1 MTPSSKSKAPR
12 PGDNATPRAGSRSA
26 PAPPAAQAAQA
37 AKGFVAIDFGTSN
50 SAVALPGADGSGADH
65 GGVRLVELEPGHP
78 TMPTAVFYRA
88 DTPAS
93 QADAERLYGRA
104 AVAAYVEGID
114 GRLMRSMK
122 SILGSSLLD
131 QGTDIGAGRSVR
143 YREVVTGYLRRL
155 KALAEAE
162 AGHPLSRVV
171 LGRPVFFV
179 DGDAERDAQAQAA
192 LEAAAHAVGFTEVQF
207 QFEPIAAAL
216 DHESQVTREQLVLV
230 ADIGGGTSDFSLVR
244 VGPSRRGRVDRRD
257 DILGNHGV
265 HLAGTDF
272 DRHVELASI
281 LPLLG
286 YRTRRPPVNSKNAS
300 EAPREV
306 PSGVYFDL
314 ATWHLINTVYAP
326 GRIAELRSMKS
337 WYADPRHHVR
347 LMTAVQERLG
357 HALAAAAEQAKID
370 VALTGRADIDLGL
383 LERGLQAGLQETQAA
398 AAIEADL
405 ERIVQ
410 AAAETAQMAGV
421 TPAAVDV
428 LYFTGGS
435 TGLTPLVD
443 RIAAGFPAAERVR
456 GDRFASVAQGLGWH
470 ARAVYR

>member
-1 MTPSSKSKAPR
+1 MPTSPATAP
-12 PGDNATPRAGSRSA
+12 
-26 PAPPAAQAAQA
+26 
-37 AKGFVAIDFGTSN
+37 GFVAIDFGTSN
-50 SAVALPGADGSGADH
+50 SAVALPAGAQ
-65 GGVRLVELEPGHP
+65 GVRLVALEPGQP

-88 DTPAS
+88 DTPPE
-93 QADAERLYGRA
+93 QLEAERLYGRA
-104 AVAAYVEGID
+104 AVAAYVEGVD

-131 QGTDIGAGRSVR
+131 QSTDIGGGRHVR
-143 YREVVTGYLRRL
+143 YRDVVTGYLRRL
-155 KALAEAE
+155 KGLAEAE
-162 AGHPLSRVV
+162 AGQPLQRVV

-179 DGDAERDAQAQAA
+179 DDDPARDAQAAAA
-192 LEAAAHAVGFTEVQF
+192 LEAAAREVGFAEVQF

-216 DHESQVTREQLVLV
+216 DHESQVEQEQLVLV

-244 VGPSRRGRVDRRD
+244 VGPQRRGRAERRD

-272 DRHVELASI
+272 DRHVELAAI

-286 YRTRRPPVNSKNAS
+286 YRAQRPARPG

-326 GRIAELRSMKS
+326 ARVAELRGMKS
-337 WYADPRHHVR
+337 WYAEPRHHAR
-347 LMTAVQERLG
+347 LMTTVTERLG

-370 VALTGRADIDLGL
+370 VALNGSAQIDLATLETGL
-383 LERGLQAGLQETQAA
+383 RAELQETRAA
-398 AAIEADL
+398 AALEADL

-410 AAAETAQMAGV
+410 AAAETARQAGV
-421 TPAAVDV
+421 APASVDV

-435 TGLTPLVD
+435 TGLRPLVD
-443 RIAAGFPAAERVR
+443 RIAAGFPAAARVR
-456 GDRFASVAQGLGWH
+456 GDRFASVAQGLGLH
-470 ARAVYR
+470 ARAVFGG